1 MYLFPCKSCV
11 PLPWKCVPTLLSQQ
25 TILCTCYV
33 CFFPFHTQFPPHK
46 PKVETG
52 KDLQTLEARVERYR
66 QERNEARSEVRALQK
81 QLEQSVGEAE
91 RGGSLTA
98 QYERKI
104 QQLKALAADTD
115 REHKAHIERLK
126 KEFEGVLTTQKT
138 EEYQE
143 ANAHART
150 FGEGRSS
157 SVQQI
162 EATYQ
167 AQLYQKEKEL
177 RDKENDF
184 ARRQNHY
191 LAQISQLDAA
201 RDEAT
206 RREGEARREVERIKM
221 EHYSQLHRLPV
232 PHAQTGV
239 SKLNKKLFHVCVHV
253 YMYINVHVYAQN

>member
-1 MYLFPCKSCV
+1 M
-11 PLPWKCVPTLLSQQ
+11 
-25 TILCTCYV
+25 
-33 CFFPFHTQFPPHK
+33 
-46 PKVETG
+46 
-52 KDLQTLEARVERYR
+52 EARVERYR
-66 QERNEARSEVRALQK
+66 QERNEARSEVKALQK

-126 KEFEGVLTTQKT
+126 KEFEDVLNTQKT
-138 EEYQE
+138 EGYQE
-143 ANAHART
+143 TSAYGRT
-150 FGEGRSS
+150 FGKSQSS
-157 SVQQI
+157 SVQQV

-184 ARRQNHY
+184 TRRQNHY
-191 LAQISQLDAA
+191 LAQISQLEAA
-201 RDEAT
+201 RDEAA
-206 RREGEARREVERIKM
+206 RREGEARREVERMKM
-221 EHYSQLHRLPV
+221 EHHSQLHRLPV

-239 SKLNKKLFHVCVHV
+239 SKLSKKLFCVCPCVHV
-253 YMYINVHVYAQN
+253 HVHHCTSRAHKNGQLE

>member
-1 MYLFPCKSCV
+1 M
-11 PLPWKCVPTLLSQQ
+11 
-25 TILCTCYV
+25 
-33 CFFPFHTQFPPHK
+33 
-46 PKVETG
+46 
-52 KDLQTLEARVERYR
+52 EARVERYR
-66 QERNEARSEVRALQK
+66 QERNEARSEVKALQK

-126 KEFEGVLTTQKT
+126 KEFEDVLNTQKT
-138 EEYQE
+138 EGYQE
-143 ANAHART
+143 TSAYGRT
-150 FGEGRSS
+150 FGKSQSS
-157 SVQQI
+157 SVQQV

-184 ARRQNHY
+184 TRRQNHY
-191 LAQISQLDAA
+191 LAQISQLEAA
-201 RDEAT
+201 RDEAA
-206 RREGEARREVERIKM
+206 RREGEAQREVERMKM
-221 EHYSQLHRLPV
+221 EHHSQLHRLPV

-239 SKLNKKLFHVCVHV
+239 SELNKLFCVCPCVHV
-253 YMYINVHVYAQN
+253 HVHHCTSRAHKNGQLE